1 MKRSVSQLAAPPQS
15 LKAPRSG
22 MIRTLYISYD
32 GVLEPLGESQV
43 VAYLE
48 RLSWQGE
55 IALISFEKR
64 HDLTDSK
71 RLAEIRSR
79 LAEGGIEWI
88 PLRYHKWPSVASTA
102 YDVLKGIATGILLTR
117 SGRLQLVHARG
128 YVGALIALALKRL
141 FGMKF
146 LFDMRGFWADEKV
159 DGGHWSRRSPIYK
172 ITKRCEKRFFE
183 SADAIV
189 SLTYEGVK
197 AFPELGYRIR
207 SGIPIEVIP
216 TCTDLEKFAPGP
228 KDATLASRLG
238 LDGHLVIG
246 CTGSLSNWYLRRP
259 MLDCLSY
266 LARNLDNVKI
276 LIVTR
281 EDHERL
287 RSDALRAGIP
297 EDRLVLTRAPFAV
310 MPEYLRLMDLGLFFI
325 KVCFSKRG
333 SSATKLGEFLATGI
347 PVAINDGV
355 GDSGRIVREHRVGV
369 VLPRIGLAEFEAS
382 LHEIRSLLRDP
393 LVGRRCRDAAR
404 KYFDLNEGSAR
415 YAALYDKLVAPV
427 ANRQR
432 WRIG

>member
-1 MKRSVSQLAAPPQS
+1 MECSVSQLPAPPES
-15 LKAPRSG
+15 LRAPRSG
-22 MIRTLYISYD
+22 TTRILYISYD

-48 RLSWQGE
+48 RLSWQRK
-55 IALISFEKR
+55 ITLISFEKR

-71 RLAEIRSR
+71 RLVEMRSR
-79 LAEGGIEWI
+79 LADRGIQWI

-102 YDVLKGIATGILLTR
+102 YDVLGGVALGILLTR
-117 SGRLQLVHARG
+117 PNRLQLVHARG
-128 YVGALIALALKRL
+128 YVAALIGLVLKRL

-159 DGGHWSRRSPIYK
+159 DGGHWSSRSPLYK
-172 ITKRCEKRFFE
+172 ITKRCERRFFE

-197 AFPELGYRIR
+197 AFPDLGYRIR
-207 SGIPIEVIP
+207 TGIPVEVIP
-216 TCTDLEKFAPGP
+216 TCTDLEKFSPGP
-228 KDATLASRLG
+228 KDPKLASGLG

-246 CTGSLSNWYLRRP
+246 CTGSLSNWYLRQP

-266 LARNLDNVKI
+266 LARALYKVKI

-287 RSDALRAGIP
+287 RSDALHAGIP
-297 EDRLVLTRAPFAV
+297 ADQLVFTQAPFAV

-325 KVCFSKRG
+325 KVCFSKKG

-347 PVAINDGV
+347 PVVINDGV
-355 GDSGRIVREHRVGV
+355 GDSGRIVREHRAGV
-369 VLPRIGLAEFEAS
+369 VLSRMEPAEFKAS
-382 LHEIRSLLRDP
+382 LDEIRTLLRDP

-404 KYFDLNEGSAR
+404 KYFDLDEGSAR
-415 YAALYDKLVAPV
+415 YAALYGKLAAPV
-427 ANRQR
+427 ASRQR
-432 WRIG
+432 GGIG